1 MVNVAFLALRI
12 PHGVIDSTEFKL
24 LNVADISIEVSK
36 VIYIMKSL
44 LTCRAIVE
52 TKPALYIY

>member
-1 MVNVAFLALRI
+1 LALRI

-24 LNVADISIEVSK
+24 RNVADISIKVSK
-36 VIYIMKSL
+36 VIYIIKFL
-44 LTCRAIVE
+44 FTCRAIVE